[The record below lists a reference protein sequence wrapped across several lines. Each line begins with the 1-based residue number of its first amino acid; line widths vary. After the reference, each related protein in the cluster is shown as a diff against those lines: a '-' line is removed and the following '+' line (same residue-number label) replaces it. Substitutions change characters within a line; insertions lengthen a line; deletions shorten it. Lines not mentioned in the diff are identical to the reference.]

1 MKMVRVGPN
10 PNYKLPAL
18 KANPSQE
25 DKDAWNALKA
35 SWAAVKESRIMSLPY
50 VTAMENLRLSGG
62 MYAILPDA
70 APVATASAIR
80 LPEEM
85 TADELKLT
93 ALQLGVDLR
102 KPMKK
107 ADLITA
113 VRKAMDAVQLMDDD
127 DSEGDET

>member
-18 KANPSQE
+18 KANASQE

-35 SWAAVKESRIMSLPY
+35 SWAAVKDSRVLTLPH
-50 VTAMENLRLSGG
+50 VTAMENIRLSGG
-62 MYAILPDA
+62 MYAILVEAGPEKSS
-70 APVATASAIR
+70 PGVR
-80 LPEEM
+80 MPEEM

-93 ALQLGVDLR
+93 ALQLGVDVS

-107 ADLITA
+107 SDLVKA
-113 VRKAMDAVQLMDDD
+113 VRIGMDKVMLLED
-127 DSEGDET
+127 DSDEDEA